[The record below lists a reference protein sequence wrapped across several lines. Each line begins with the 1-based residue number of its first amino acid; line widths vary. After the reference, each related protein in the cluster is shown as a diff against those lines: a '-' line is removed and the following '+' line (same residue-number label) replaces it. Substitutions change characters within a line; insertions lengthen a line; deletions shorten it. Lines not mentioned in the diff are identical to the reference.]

1 MEMVATVSIWEV
13 FNLIVDESKRYIT
26 INGVTYERLDRL
38 WKRVSK
44 HKLLVLGIPVVDM
57 VDLSTVIFKKF
68 LTDKDCTVLERLRRN
83 PQVKSITVDED
94 IVTINFKD
102 GIDIESF
109 NLTLNVICSVWFD
122 ESIF

>member
-1 MEMVATVSIWEV
+1 M
-13 FNLIVDESKRYIT
+13 IVDESKRYIT

-38 WKRVSK
+38 WKRVGK

-68 LTDKDCTVLERLRRN
+68 LTDKDYTVLERLRRN
-83 PQVKSITVDED
+83 PQVESITVDED

-109 NLTLNVICSVWFD
+109 NLTLNVICSAWFD
-122 ESIF
+122 ERIL